1 MNAIT
6 YDSQEEGWGGY
17 EEPDEEELPG
27 RPRRQ
32 FFNRKTAALAAL
44 ITCALGFYAGVR
56 IEKGQIRGS
65 GSGTGSGAATASAG
79 GSAAFAAAPGGPP
92 AGFAGGSAPGRGT
105 GARGATAR
113 FGGGNASAGS
123 VGSIRGKTLYLND
136 ASGNTV
142 KVTLSSATKI
152 SKSVTVASSSVR
164 PGDTVVIQGLRNPS
178 GTLIATSVTDSGA
191 STTGGT
197 SNTGGSTGTN
207 SAVGALFAP
216 GGPPAGSTPG
226 GPGGG

>member
-6 YDSQEEGWGGY
+6 YDSHEERWDGS

-56 IEKGQIRGS
+56 IEKGQLS
-65 GSGTGSGAATASAG
+65 GSTTASAG
-79 GSAAFAAAPGGPP
+79 GSAALTAAGGGVPAAAG
-92 AGFAGGSAPGRGT
+92 GGSAPGRGT
-105 GARGATAR
+105 GSRTGAAR
-113 FGGGNASAGS
+113 FGGGSAS
-123 VGSIRGKTLYLND
+123 VGSVSSVRGKTLYLSD

-142 KVTLSSATKI
+142 KVTFSSATKI
-152 SKSVTVASSSVR
+152 SKSVTVASRSVR
-164 PGDTVVIQGLRNPS
+164 PGDTVVIQGLRNS
-178 GTLIATSVTDSGA
+178 RGTLIATSVTDSGA
-191 STTGGT
+191 STTGGGT
-197 SNTGGSTGTN
+197 SSAGRSNAAN

-216 GGPPAGSTPG
+216 
-226 GPGGG
+226 